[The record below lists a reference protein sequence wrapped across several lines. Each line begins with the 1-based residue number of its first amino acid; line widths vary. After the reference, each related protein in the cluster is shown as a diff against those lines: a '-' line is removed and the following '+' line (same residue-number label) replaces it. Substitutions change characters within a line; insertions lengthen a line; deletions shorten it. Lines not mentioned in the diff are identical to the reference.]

1 MGNGNAG
8 KTVAIIPA
16 RGGSKGIPRK
26 NIRLLAGKPLI
37 GHTIEA
43 ALRSGY
49 ISRVIV
55 STEDKE
61 IADVA
66 RKYGAEVVRRPE
78 ELAKDDTSTVDV
90 VLQVIRELREQGH
103 EYDTIILLQ
112 PTSPMRTTQD
122 VDGALELFLNNECES
137 VISVSESRHP
147 PYWAFNV
154 EGNYLKPLFDQKYSE
169 MRRQDLPKTYFPNG
183 AIYIAKTK
191 KFEEC
196 ASFCLPQ
203 TIPYIMPA
211 ETSVDIDTKA
221 DLMLA
226 EALLKKKDDKI

>member
-1 MGNGNAG
+1 MGNDNAG

-16 RGGSKGIPRK
+16 RGGSKGIPKK
-26 NIRLLAGKPLI
+26 NIQLLAGKPLI
-37 GHTIEA
+37 GYTIEA
-43 ALRSGY
+43 ALRSEYVG
-49 ISRVIV
+49 RVLV

-61 IADVA
+61 IAEVA
-66 RKYGAEVVRRPE
+66 RNDGAEVVKRPE

-90 VLQVIRELREQGH
+90 VLQVIQNLREQGY
-103 EYDTIILLQ
+103 EYDTIALLQ
-112 PTSPMRTTQD
+112 PTSPLRTTQD
-122 VDGALELFLNNECES
+122 IDRALELFLNNECES

-147 PYWAFNV
+147 PYWAFKV
-154 EGNYLKPLFDQKYSE
+154 DAHYLKPLFNQGYSE

-183 AIYIAKTK
+183 AIYIVKTK

-211 ETSVDIDTKA
+211 ETSVDIDTRA
-221 DLMLA
+221 DLMFV
-226 EALLKKKDDKI
+226 ETLLKMSD

>member
-8 KTVAIIPA
+8 KTIAIIPA

-43 ALRSGY
+43 ALRSEY
-49 ISRVIV
+49 TSRVIV
-55 STEDKE
+55 STEDQE

-66 RKYGAEVVRRPE
+66 GDYGVEVVRRPE

-122 VDGALELFLNNECES
+122 VDGAFK
-137 VISVSESRHP
+137 VD
-147 PYWAFNV
+147 
-154 EGNYLKPLFDQKYSE
+154 GNYLKPLFDQKYSE

-183 AIYIAKTK
+183 AIYIVKTK

-221 DLMLA
+221 DLMFG
-226 EALLKKKDDKI
+226 ETLLKKKSGRF

>member
-1 MGNGNAG
+1 
-8 KTVAIIPA
+8 
-16 RGGSKGIPRK
+16 
-26 NIRLLAGKPLI
+26 
-37 GHTIEA
+37 
-43 ALRSGY
+43 
-49 ISRVIV
+49 
-55 STEDKE
+55 
-61 IADVA
+61 
-66 RKYGAEVVRRPE
+66 
-78 ELAKDDTSTVDV
+78 
-90 VLQVIRELREQGH
+90 
-103 EYDTIILLQ
+103 
-112 PTSPMRTTQD
+112 
-122 VDGALELFLNNECES
+122 